1 MSRKAL
7 LAAGLMVSIGI
18 LGGTRSSA
26 QQAPVTVPQGSN
38 PYYLYPV
45 PGVQPVPML
54 VTPTARFDSPPP
66 TVGIS
71 NAGQA
76 GISANSAVGATSTW
90 GPSTVVYTTM
100 QPETVVGTG
109 PVTEAASGTGRL
121 INDMGPSFYSDALP
135 AAGAVSLGEVAAQ
148 FKASK
153 TSVNARMLTND
164 DVGQMVGTQT
174 GVTLAKNMPPLGPA
188 VSGLM
193 GPPQGAAQ
201 SAPQTTQGNASGTQ
215 QGQSTVAQAGTPPP
229 APGNQGQTG
238 SQASPGN
245 ATTPEVNPHPQSN
258 DAQGK
263 GRLPATSTFLP
274 LLGLLGAVSGGI
286 GLWFRKFRR

>member
-7 LAAGLMVSIGI
+7 LAAGLMVSFGI
-18 LGGTRSSA
+18 FGGMLMSA
-26 QQAPVTVPQGSN
+26 QQAPVTVPPGSN

-66 TVGIS
+66 TAGIS

-76 GISANSAVGATSTW
+76 GISANSPVGATSTW

-100 QPETVVGTG
+100 QPETVVGAG
-109 PVTEAASGTGRL
+109 PAPEASSSGRL
-121 INDMGPSFYSDALP
+121 INDMGPSYYSDVLP
-135 AAGAVSLGEVAAQ
+135 AASTVSLGEVAAQ

-164 DVGQMVGTQT
+164 DVGKMVGTQT
-174 GVTLAKNMPPLGPA
+174 GVTLAKNMPPLGPSVAGLDWSATERGA
-188 VSGLM
+188 VRSTKYAE
-193 GPPQGAAQ
+193 QRSRESAGAEWRGK
-201 SAPQTTQGNASGTQ
+201 PDRNRLRR
-215 QGQSTVAQAGTPPP
+215 
-229 APGNQGQTG
+229 
-238 SQASPGN
+238 SQANAGN
-245 ATTPEVNPHPQSN
+245 ATTPQINQNQQSN

-263 GRLPATSTFLP
+263 GRLPATSTLLP

-286 GLWFRKFRR
+286 GLWFRKFRK

>member
-1 MSRKAL
+1 
-7 LAAGLMVSIGI
+7 MVSIGF
-18 LGGTRSSA
+18 LGVTLTSA
-26 QQAPVTVPQGSN
+26 QQAPVTVPPGSN

-76 GISANSAVGATSTW
+76 GISANSAIGATSTF

-109 PVTEAASGTGRL
+109 PVTEVASGAGRL
-121 INDMGPSFYSDALP
+121 INDMGPSFYSDVLP
-135 AAGAVSLGEVAAQ
+135 AASGVSLGEVAAKL
-148 FKASK
+148 KAAK

-164 DVGQMVGTQT
+164 DVGHMVGSQT
-174 GVTLAKNMPPLGPA
+174 GATVAKNMPPLGPA

-193 GPPQGAAQ
+193 VPAQGAAQ
-201 SAPQTTQGNASGTQ
+201 PAPQTTQSNASAAQ
-215 QGQSTVAQAGTPPP
+215 QGQNTVAQAGTPPP
-229 APGNQGQTG
+229 APANQGQTG
-238 SQASPGN
+238 SEASPGN

-263 GRLPATSTFLP
+263 GRLPATSTLLP

>member
-18 LGGTRSSA
+18 LGGSLTSA
-26 QQAPVTVPQGSN
+26 QQAPVTVPPGSN

-66 TVGIS
+66 TAGIS

-76 GISANSAVGATSTW
+76 GISANNPVNTGVTSTL
-90 GPSTVVYTTM
+90 GPSTMVYTTM
-100 QPETVVGTG
+100 QPETVVGAG
-109 PVTEAASGTGRL
+109 PAPEASSSGTGRL
-121 INDMGPSFYSDALP
+121 INDMGPSYYSDVLP
-135 AAGAVSLGEVAAQ
+135 AASTVSLGEVAAQ

-153 TSVNARMLTND
+153 ISVNARMLTNE
-164 DVGQMVGTQT
+164 DVGKMVSTQT
-174 GVTLAKNMPPLGPA
+174 GVTLAKNMPPLGPSVA
-188 VSGLM
+188 GLVI
-193 GPPQGAAQ
+193 GQPQSAAQ
-201 SAPQTTQGNASGTQ
+201 SAPPSTQSNASANP
-215 QGQSTVAQAGTPPP
+215 QGQSGAVSQPGTPPP
-229 APGNQGQTG
+229 DSVGQ
-238 SQASPGN
+238 ANAGN
-245 ATTPEVNPHPQSN
+245 ATTPQVNQNQQSN

-263 GRLPATSTFLP
+263 GRLPATSTLLP